1 MMNQPKEQAK
11 EEQVAG
17 QQKLGI
23 GALHLT
29 NLAVVPGVN
38 VTCDINNSYEA
49 QAIKDIYNRQ
59 EKIVLVSGKNGSM
72 NISKEDLFEY
82 CCIARIDKV
91 QDIPNG
97 GLKASVVGEKRAKI
111 TDIVSLRPLVVN
123 IQEIEDINVASEKS
137 FQKMND
143 IKKKC
148 KDASKFDRYFPPE
161 VEAQILYNTLIPAQF
176 ADALIHLLVKNINI
190 QQQFLSEPDVEKR
203 LDIISEAL
211 DKFVG
216 SVLWRKQIDDK
227 VNANFSKNQKEM
239 FLREQLHVINDEL
252 NGEVDEIEEMRKK
265 VKALK
270 LSQENEEKVLKE
282 VNRLS
287 KLPFGSP
294 EVGYIRSFIETV
306 LELPW
311 SERTEDN
318 LDLEQAKKVLNKD
331 HYALDKVK
339 ERILETLA
347 VIKLT
352 GKVSGQIICF
362 VGPPGVGKTS
372 IARSIATAMGRK
384 FVQVALGGVSD
395 ESVIR
400 GHRRTYVGAMC
411 GRILAG
417 MKQAKT
423 VNPVFLLDEIDKL
436 TKDIKGDPSSA
447 LLEVLDAEQNNHFK
461 DNFLELPYDLSQV
474 LFILTA
480 NTLEN
485 IPKPLLDRME
495 VIELRSYTEIE
506 KIYIAQRHLIPKQ
519 EELCGLKKGTIPF
532 TKEILSRIISEY
544 TYEAGVRNL
553 ERAIAGVCRKYVT
566 FEVGGVEKKELTV
579 DNLPDFL
586 GNEFIH
592 EADMFQGGNIGE
604 VVGLS
609 VTSVGVGGTLLI
621 EATVIEGDEKITLT
635 GKQGQL
641 MKESTEA
648 AYSLV
653 KSMAGE
659 LGIDR
664 TRFAK
669 SGLHIHIPHASN
681 GVEGPS
687 AGIAATTAIVSAY
700 LQKKVKP
707 HLAMTGEVSLRG
719 RVLAIGGIRDKL
731 IAATRVGVKTVIVP
745 KDNEKD
751 LKDLPEEVRKMLEIH
766 LVQDIREVLTLA
778 LD

>member
-1 MMNQPKEQAK
+1 MNQPNEQEK
-11 EEQVAG
+11 EEQLIT
-17 QQKLGI
+17 QQVLNI

-38 VTCDINNSYEA
+38 VTCDINNVFEA
-49 QAIKDIYNRQ
+49 QSFKEIFNKK
-59 EKIVLVSGKNGSM
+59 EKIVLITSKNGVM
-72 NISKEDLFEY
+72 NPTAEDLFEF
-82 CCIARIDKV
+82 CCLARIDKI
-91 QDIPNG
+91 QDISNG
-97 GLKASVVGEKRAKI
+97 GLKASVVGESRAKI
-111 TDIVSLRPLVVN
+111 TSVVTMKPIIVNVEVLN
-123 IQEIEDINVASEKS
+123 DINKDSEVA
-137 FQKMND
+137 FQKMEV

-161 VEAQILYNTLIPAQF
+161 VEAQILYNTLTPSQF
-176 ADALIHLLVKNINI
+176 ADSLIHLLVKNVNV
-190 QQQFLSEPDVEKR
+190 QQKFLSELDVEKR

-216 SVLWRKQIDDK
+216 SVVWRKQIDDK

-252 NGEVDEIEEMRKK
+252 NGEIDEIEDMKTK

-270 LSQENEEKVLKE
+270 LSKDNEEKVLKE
-282 VNRLS
+282 INRLS

-311 SERTEDN
+311 TQRTEDN
-318 LDLEQAKKVLNKD
+318 LDLVQARKVLDKD

-339 ERILETLA
+339 ARIIETLA
-347 VIKLT
+347 VMKLT

-372 IARSIATAMGRK
+372 IARSIATAMGRN
-384 FVQVALGGVSD
+384 FVQVALGGVND

-423 VNPVFLLDEIDKL
+423 INPVFLLDEIDKL

-447 LLEVLDAEQNNHFK
+447 LLEVLDSEQNNHFK

-480 NTLEN
+480 NSLEN

-495 VIELRSYTEIE
+495 IIELRSYTEIE
-506 KIYIAQRHLIPKQ
+506 KIQIAQKHLIPKQ
-519 EELCGLKKGTIPF
+519 EELCGLKKGVIPF
-532 TKEILSRIISEY
+532 TKEILSKIINEF
-544 TYEAGVRNL
+544 TYEAGVRSL
-553 ERAIAGVCRKYVT
+553 ERAIASVCRKYVT
-566 FEVGGVEKKELTV
+566 FEVGGVEKQEISLN
-579 DNLPDFL
+579 NLPYFL
-586 GNEFIH
+586 GNEFAH
-592 EADMFQGGNIGE
+592 EPEMFQGGNIGE
-604 VVGLS
+604 VVGLA
-609 VTSVGVGGTLLI
+609 VTDVGVGSTLLI
-621 EATVIEGDEKITLT
+621 EATVFEGDEKITLT
-635 GKQGQL
+635 GKLGQL

-648 AYSLV
+648 AYSLI
-653 KSMAGE
+653 KSMSTE
-659 LGIDR
+659 LGIDSS
-664 TRFAK
+664 RFAK

-687 AGIAATTAIVSAY
+687 AGIAATTAIASAY
-700 LQKKVKP
+700 LQKKVRP

-719 RVLAIGGIRDKL
+719 RVLAIGGLRDKL
-731 IAATRVGVKTVIVP
+731 IAATRVGIKMVIIP

-751 LKDLPEEVRKMLEIH
+751 LKDLPQEVRDMLDIH
-766 LVQDIREVLTLA
+766 LVSDIREVLSLA
-778 LD
+778 LM